1 MTSYEHRG
9 VSSETFVSAS
19 APGGPHRGPYFDRMT
34 PTGGVHAK
42 ITYNQEYKVWNAV
55 YFK

>member
-1 MTSYEHRG
+1 MARI
-9 VSSETFVSAS
+9 
-19 APGGPHRGPYFDRMT
+19 MT